1 MSIIGIVADDTTG
14 ANDIGLMFSNHQYSV
29 KIVTFT
35 ENMKLEADADVLII
49 DTDSRLDSPQLSYD
63 KVYKATQALQEIGCS
78 LYFNKTCSVFRGNI
92 GKEFDA
98 MMDALGEE
106 FAVVSLAFPKNGR
119 QTKYGIH
126 TVYRKLLEDSEFHKD
141 PVHPMKQSYLVDILQ
156 EQTDRKVSL
165 VSIDAVRRGAE
176 FLREAIEEMRKASNY
191 CIVDAENQSDLTII
205 AEATRDFS
213 VLCGSSALGEE
224 LPKFWPLKKAKN
236 PLIDVEISDCNGVLV
251 VSGSLTPQTKVQ
263 TSYLISKGTPVLI
276 LDSRKVFTPVGKE
289 SEMKRITKEAIDLLK
304 QGQDVLIMADNR
316 EEIVSATKE
325 MGSRLQFDSL
335 IISKLISA
343 ALAEVTL
350 QVVEETSLKRLVVAG
365 GDTSGTVCRKLGIKG
380 NVVLKEIETG
390 LPSGLALGRTMLIVL
405 KSGSFGKEDFLLR
418 AVEHLK
424 EISQKEN
431 RQ

>member
-29 KIVTFT
+29 IIVTFT
-35 ENMKLEADADVLII
+35 ENMKLEADSDVLII

-126 TVYRKLLEDSEFHKD
+126 TVYGKLLEDSGFNKD

-176 FLREAIEEMRKASNY
+176 FLREAIGEMRKVSNY
-191 CIVDAENQSDLTII
+191 CIVDAENQSDLAII
-205 AEATRDFS
+205 AEATRDFP

-236 PLIDVEISDCNGVLV
+236 PYEGNGE
-251 VSGSLTPQTKVQ
+251 SS
-263 TSYLISKGTPVLI
+263 PV
-276 LDSRKVFTPVGKE
+276 
-289 SEMKRITKEAIDLLK
+289 
-304 QGQDVLIMADNR
+304 
-316 EEIVSATKE
+316 
-325 MGSRLQFDSL
+325 
-335 IISKLISA
+335 
-343 ALAEVTL
+343 
-350 QVVEETSLKRLVVAG
+350 
-365 GDTSGTVCRKLGIKG
+365 
-380 NVVLKEIETG
+380 
-390 LPSGLALGRTMLIVL
+390 
-405 KSGSFGKEDFLLR
+405 
-418 AVEHLK
+418 
-424 EISQKEN
+424 
-431 RQ
+431 